1 MAFSFSVYSWECSL
15 LVLRS
20 TCRMQVLLEP
30 PRSELRDLCEC
41 LWFFKEMRGPWD
53 DLQGFLTAELD
64 IGCLV
69 QGEHCGITP
78 TDNEQS
84 G

>member
-1 MAFSFSVYSWECSL
+1 
-15 LVLRS
+15 
-20 TCRMQVLLEP
+20 MQVLLEP
-30 PRSELRDLCEC
+30 PHSELRDVCER

-69 QGEHCGITP
+69 QGDHCGITP

-84 G
+84 RRHHTRQCCASQIWSPTA